1 MPELPEVE
9 VLASFLAGRIA
20 GRQVE
25 RCELASFAALKT
37 FDPPIDALLGG
48 TGRGCQRRGK
58 FLCLDFGE
66 LWIVVHL
73 ARSGWVRWYDQV
85 PAARARP
92 SRTPHALRVGLSSG
106 EGNPPGPGFD
116 LTEAGTE
123 KRLAIWVVRD
133 PAEVEPVAKLGADP
147 LDPSFDTP
155 LLVELLAKAQGTIKS
170 ALTTQSLIVGVGNAY
185 SDEVLHACRLS
196 PFKPARNLSSAE
208 VDGLR
213 TNLVAILRAA
223 IENSSAL
230 GAATLKAEKKGSMRV
245 HGRTGKACYVCG
257 DLVREVAFATRSF
270 QYCPT
275 CQTGGKPLAD
285 RRLSRLLK

>member
-9 VLASFLAGRIA
+9 ALASFLAGRIA

-92 SRTPHALRVGLSSG
+92 SRTPLALRVGLSSG

-155 LLVELLAKAQGTIKS
+155 LLVGLLAKAQGTIKS

-185 SDEVLHACRLS
+185 SDEVLSRLPPLPLQAGPQS
-196 PFKPARNLSSAE
+196 LQRGGGRASNQPGGDPEGCHSELLSLGGCDAEGGEERINASARAHRESLLCLRGLGSGGCLCHQILPVLPNLS
-208 VDGLR
+208 DGR
-213 TNLVAILRAA
+213 
-223 IENSSAL
+223 
-230 GAATLKAEKKGSMRV
+230 
-245 HGRTGKACYVCG
+245 
-257 DLVREVAFATRSF
+257 
-270 QYCPT
+270 
-275 CQTGGKPLAD
+275 
-285 RRLSRLLK
+285 